1 MILAS
6 EACLI
11 SNRAQLLA
19 SLEKMER
26 ARALVDFIEGRMRSE
41 DYYSITANMRGE
53 SPEEVAQYVLRHP
66 EISGLT
72 GPTVSK
78 VYPKDNSQGWYAVT
92 VVVEKGKLLAAVDH
106 LRELG
111 GGSVTVSQPNYVF
124 QNTCKAH
131 SRLV

>member
-1 MILAS
+1 
-6 EACLI
+6 
-11 SNRAQLLA
+11 
-19 SLEKMER
+19 
-26 ARALVDFIEGRMRSE
+26 MRSE